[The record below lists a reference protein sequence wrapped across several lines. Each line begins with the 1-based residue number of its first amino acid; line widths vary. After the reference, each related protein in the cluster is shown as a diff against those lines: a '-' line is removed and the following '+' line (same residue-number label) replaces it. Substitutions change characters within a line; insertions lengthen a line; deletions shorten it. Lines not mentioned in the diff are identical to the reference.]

1 MKAVLKVNFKFLAQ
15 GTVLRKDN
23 EGNYFV
29 SIPDE
34 DYLSSPINNQKIT
47 VNGYFVESHPETF
60 ELIDK
65 DESKAV
71 LLQEAIQ
78 LLNGLAPHNDVAQ
91 DAIAKINLALRTTVE

>member
-15 GTVLRKDN
+15 GTVLRKDH

-34 DYLSSPINNQKIT
+34 DYVSSPINNQKIS
-47 VNGYFVESHPETF
+47 VNGHFVESHPETF

-65 DESKAV
+65 EESKTS

-78 LLNGLAPHNDVAQ
+78 LLNGLDT
-91 DAIAKINLALRTTVE
+91 KILKLWPKLVDHYKLPW